1 MAERMA
7 LPGAAGIVRDLFSW
21 PTILETMMSQLYTTK
36 VTAVGG
42 RHGTVRSDD
51 GILDLQLATPKELGG
66 RGGATNPEQLFAAG
80 YAACFENAV
89 IHATRK
95 QGDKVGDGDIEVIGE
110 VSLLRNGGGGFQLA
124 VTLDVAIT
132 GVEQARAEEIVNAAH
147 AVCPYSN
154 AIKGN
159 VDVKFNV
166 STR

>member
-1 MAERMA
+1 
-7 LPGAAGIVRDLFSW
+7 
-21 PTILETMMSQLYTTK
+21 MSHLYTTR

-42 RHGTVRSDD
+42 RTGTIKSED
-51 GILDLQLATPKELGG
+51 GILDLQLAMPKELGG

-89 IHATRK
+89 IHVTRG
-95 QGDKVGDGDIEVIGE
+95 QSDKVRDNDIKVVGE
-110 VSLLRNGGGGFQLA
+110 VGLLPNGAGGFNLA
-124 VTLDVAIT
+124 VTLDVEIA
-132 GVEQARAEEIVNAAH
+132 GLDQAKAEEIVHAAH

-159 VDVKFNV
+159 VNVKINV